1 VELFDIGGAVYV
13 VSLKEFEG
21 PLDLLLHMVTSAK
34 IDIKDIFLS
43 QITDQYLEAIS
54 QMGDLD
60 MDAASEFIAMAATLI
75 EIKSRALL
83 PKPPAMSEEEESP
96 EEELVRRLTEYK
108 AFKEASEQMAVRQI
122 DMRGY
127 MSRLPEELV
136 EKTVELDIGDL
147 TTRALFEAMQRL
159 LERSQAELGEG
170 EAPRSI
176 RRDVYTVQECMFR
189 IQTALFSKKKVRFT
203 ELFEENPARD
213 EVISVF
219 IALLELIKLE
229 RVTVVQNQTYGELYL
244 YGKQKRNGKASYGK
258 GGDGDGN

>member
-1 VELFDIGGAVYV
+1 MYI

-21 PLDLLLHMVTSAK
+21 PLDLLLHMISSAK

-43 QITDQYLEAIS
+43 QITDQYLEAIT

-83 PKPPAMSEEEESP
+83 PRPPAISEEEESP

-108 AFKEASEQMAVRQI
+108 AFKEASQQLAVKQI

-147 TTRALFEAMQRL
+147 TTKALFKAMQKL
-159 LERSQAELGEG
+159 LERSQAGIG
-170 EAPRSI
+170 DVDAPRNI
-176 RRDVYTVQECMFR
+176 RREVYTVQECMFR
-189 IQTALFSKKKVRFT
+189 IQTAVFSKKKVRFT
-203 ELFEENPARD
+203 ELFEENPAR
-213 EVISVF
+213 EEIISVF
-219 IALLELIKLE
+219 VALLELIKLE
-229 RVTVVQNQTYGELYL
+229 RVTVVQSEIYGELFL
-244 YGKQKRNGKASYGK
+244 YGKKAKKNIDRK
-258 GGDGDGN
+258 GRSGDGDR

>member
-1 VELFDIGGAVYV
+1 MYI

-21 PLDLLLHMVTSAK
+21 PLDLLLHMISSAK

-43 QITDQYLEAIS
+43 QITDQYLEAIT

-83 PKPPAMSEEEESP
+83 PKPPVISEEEESP
-96 EEELVRRLTEYK
+96 EEELVRRLIEYK
-108 AFKEASEQMAVRQI
+108 AFKEASQQLSVKQI

-147 TTRALFEAMQRL
+147 TTKALFKAMQRL
-159 LERSQAELGEG
+159 LERSQAGGAEED
-170 EAPRSI
+170 APRSI
-176 RRDVYTVQECMFR
+176 RREVYTVQECMFR
-189 IQTALFSKKKVRFT
+189 IQTAVFSNKKVRFA
-203 ELFEENPARD
+203 ELFEENPSK
-213 EVISVF
+213 EEIISLFV
-219 IALLELIKLE
+219 ALLELIKLE
-229 RVTVVQNQTYGELYL
+229 RVNVVQTQAYGELFL
-244 YGKQKRNGKASYGK
+244 YGKNRGKKYGK
-258 GGDGDGN
+258 KNADGRENKSDGNR